1 MVSTNPINTM
11 NNRIYLAGK
20 ITGDPNY
27 KQKFVEGVE
36 ILKNCGFKAEDIVN
50 PVELCQEGWSW
61 LRCMIHDLRLMAGCS
76 WIAFLSD
83 WKDSRGAR
91 IERFF
96 AQMLGKYTI
105 YLNN

>member
-1 MVSTNPINTM
+1 M

-36 ILKNCGFKAEDIVN
+36 ILKNRGFKAEDIVN

-61 LRCMIHDLRLMAGCS
+61 LRCMLRCLRLLCGCG
-76 WIAFLSD
+76 WVAMLLD
-83 WKDSRGAR
+83 WKESRGAK
-91 IERFF
+91 IEHFV
-96 AQMLGKYTI
+96 AQLFGKNI
-105 YLNN
+105 FYLNQ